1 MYMTIVEILSFP
13 QRVYKHIKLAEKYY
27 FHFALFIIVQDELSS
42 SIKSKY
48 IYSYSILL

>member
-1 MYMTIVEILSFP
+1 MYKKRF